1 MLSPSR
7 KIMDD
12 FRPTGTVWWYN
23 AWQKMVDELIVL
35 GITQEL
41 IVVIVAALPVLEL
54 RGALPV
60 AINVFGMPW
69 YWAFCL
75 AIIGNVLPVP
85 ILLLFLDSITKVIS
99 KVDVGKRLVD
109 WVFERTQRRGEV
121 IERYERIGL
130 ILFVAIPLPVTGA
143 WTGSIAAFL
152 LGLKFNYAFLSILCG
167 IIIAGA
173 IVTCLCLLGWLGAV
187 IAGIGLSTLA
197 ILGWWR
203 I

>member
-1 MLSPSR
+1 M
-7 KIMDD
+7 IE
-12 FRPTGTVWWYN
+12 
-23 AWQKMVDELIVL
+23 ALIASGL
-35 GITQEL
+35 AKEL
-41 IVVIVAALPVLEL
+41 IVVIIAALPIVEL

-60 AINVFGMPW
+60 AINVFHMPW

-75 AIIGNVLPVP
+75 AVIGNLLPVP
-85 ILLLFLDSITKVIS
+85 ILLLFFDSLAKAIS
-99 KVDVGKRLVD
+99 KVDIGKRLVN
-109 WVFERTQRRGEV
+109 WVLQRTRRHGEV

-167 IIIAGA
+167 VIIAGA
-173 IVTCLCLLGWLGAV
+173 IVTCLCLLGWVGAA
-187 IAGIGLSTLA
+187 IAGIGLSALA